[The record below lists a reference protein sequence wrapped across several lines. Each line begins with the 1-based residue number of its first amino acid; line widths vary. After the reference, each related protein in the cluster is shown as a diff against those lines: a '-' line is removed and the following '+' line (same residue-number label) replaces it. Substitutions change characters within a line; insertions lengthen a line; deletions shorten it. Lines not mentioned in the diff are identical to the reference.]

1 MGGIMKNKLLGVLF
15 LFTSISLTA
24 GDHGSHSHGGMGNSE
39 GWEIKAYTSAAPAF
53 IGDHATVIGASGKVL
68 REGTNG
74 WRCEPFMPMPK
85 DGFKDPHESAAAC
98 SDKNAVAWANAYKS
112 NTKPELDGDGWIWML
127 HGDLGVDNF
136 KPYTDG
142 QKNAEH
148 KHFIESG
155 AHLMLMPKDPS
166 SMDGQSTDYTT
177 GAPYVMFK
185 GTPYVHLMIPVNGYY
200 DYQPESAP
208 K

>member
-1 MGGIMKNKLLGVLF
+1 
-15 LFTSISLTA
+15 
-24 GDHGSHSHGGMGNSE
+24 
-39 GWEIKAYTSAAPAF
+39 
-53 IGDHATVIGASGKVL
+53 
-68 REGTNG
+68 
-74 WRCEPFMPMPK
+74 
-85 DGFKDPHESAAAC
+85 
-98 SDKNAVAWANAYKS
+98 
-112 NTKPELDGDGWIWML
+112 ML
-127 HGDLGVDNF
+127 NGDLGVDNF

-142 QKNAEH
+142 QKNAGH

>member
-1 MGGIMKNKLLGVLF
+1 MNIILRSLFVLVF
-15 LFTSISLTA
+15 TTSIYAGHHEGGNHMHGNTA
-24 GDHGSHSHGGMGNSE
+24 E
-39 GWEIKAYTSAAPAF
+39 WEINAYTSAAPAF
-53 IGDHATVIGASGKVL
+53 IGKHATVIGASGKVL

-85 DGFKDPHESAAAC
+85 DGFKHPHETAAAC

-112 NTKPELDGDGWIWML
+112 NNKPELEGDGWIWMI

-142 QKNAEH
+142 QKDAGH

-155 AHLMLMPKDPS
+155 AHMMLMPKDPS
-166 SMDGQSTDYTT
+166 SLDGQTTDYTT

-185 GTPYVHLMIPVNGYY
+185 GTPYVHLMIPLEGYY
-200 DYQPESAP
+200 DYPPESAP